1 MDRVKVSAMLAMLK
15 YASTRGR
22 DMEKKK
28 DSAKALEVYQMAT
41 QPADKAAFLKAFEE
55 NGGGRNTE
63 SLKFVWSYT
72 SEISASK
79 EKEHGI
85 HEGLFTRPFC
95 FIHSYSRL
103 GIPTLA
109 SSHFLG

>member
-1 MDRVKVSAMLAMLK
+1 MLAMLK
-15 YASTRGR
+15 YSSTRGR
-22 DMEKKK
+22 DMEKRK
-28 DSAKALEVYQMAT
+28 DASKALQMYQMAT
-41 QPADKAAFLKAFEE
+41 DKAAFLKAFEE
-55 NGGGRNTE
+55 NGGGRSTE

-85 HEGLFTRPFC
+85 QEGLFTRRFC

>member
-1 MDRVKVSAMLAMLK
+1 
-15 YASTRGR
+15 
-22 DMEKKK
+22 MEKKK
-28 DSAKALEVYQMAT
+28 DASMALEVYQMAT

>member
-1 MDRVKVSAMLAMLK
+1 M
-15 YASTRGR
+15 
-22 DMEKKK
+22 
-28 DSAKALEVYQMAT
+28 YQMAT

-63 SLKFVWSYT
+63 SLKFAWSYT

-85 HEGLFTRPFC
+85 HEGLFTRPFFVL
-95 FIHSYSRL
+95 FIRTRDLEFQLWLHPISWGSRI
-103 GIPTLA
+103 GSTSRSAPRA
-109 SSHFLG
+109 STSNS